1 MPEIITR
8 LTTQVKRRNKMPE
21 QVTNELQ
28 KLSSIANDMNLIAKL
43 RTQAIESIGDV
54 GTHEALL
61 ALLSLAAN
69 EKLNIDERDLALKQA
84 RNILKK
90 SR

>member
-1 MPEIITR
+1 MS
-8 LTTQVKRRNKMPE
+8 E

-28 KLSSIANDMNLIAKL
+28 KLSSIANDMNLTAKM
-43 RTQAIESIGDV
+43 RTQAIESISDV

>member
-1 MPEIITR
+1 MS
-8 LTTQVKRRNKMPE
+8 E

-69 EKLNIDERDLALKQA
+69 EKLNIDERDFALKQA